1 MAEVRSAI
9 RFITT
14 HAKAIWGDF
23 NAALTQSL
31 EGASTP
37 TQCPSPAELTEEE
50 RGCLDR
56 LLDFNTQPQRLSE
69 TNRLLLAAKEM
80 LRPLAARQDAPCT
93 AALSNM
99 MRLTLLVQN
108 TRLDE
113 LRVVSACEF
122 GFAAIAQLH
131 GLIERVIHDVD
142 ARRDSDV

>member
-1 MAEVRSAI
+1 MNIYDTAHKLAEEI
-9 RFITT
+9 RKSDECV
-14 HAKAIWGDF
+14 H
-23 NAALTQSL
+23 L
-31 EGASTP
+31 
-37 TQCPSPAELTEEE
+37 AELRE
-50 RGCLDR
+50 RAYAD
-56 LLDFNTQPQRLSE
+56 E

-131 GLIERVIHDVD
+131 GLIERVIHDVG

>member
-23 NAALTQSL
+23 NVALTQSL

-37 TQCPSPAELTEEE
+37 TQRPSPAELTEEE

-69 TNRLLLAAKEM
+69 TNRLLLAARRCCARSPRSRT
-80 LRPLAARQDAPCT
+80 RPAPPRSPT
-93 AALSNM
+93 
-99 MRLTLLVQN
+99 
-108 TRLDE
+108 
-113 LRVVSACEF
+113 
-122 GFAAIAQLH
+122 
-131 GLIERVIHDVD
+131 
-142 ARRDSDV
+142 

>member
-1 MAEVRSAI
+1 MRSAI

-23 NAALTQSL
+23 NVALTQSL

-37 TQCPSPAELTEEE
+37 TQRPSPAELTEEE

-80 LRPLAARQDAPCT
+80 LRPLAAQQDAPCT
-93 AALSNM
+93 AAL
-99 MRLTLLVQN
+99 LTLLVQN

-131 GLIERVIHDVD
+131 GLIERVIHDVG